1 MPCVRTIRIAMFSLA
16 ALVAVVSPLA
26 AQDGAMVEPQRPALL
41 IPLYATNIALQ
52 GLDLWTT
59 KRALDAGNREANP
72 LFKDASIGAMTGA
85 KIAASAATILIAEK
99 LWKRNRIAAVGL
111 MLATNVGLSA
121 VAANNYRVTQRTRP
135 GP

>member
-1 MPCVRTIRIAMFSLA
+1 MRTIRIALFSLA
-16 ALVAVVSPLA
+16 ALVAVASPLA
-26 AQDGAMVEPQRPALL
+26 AQDGTMVEPHRPALL
-41 IPLYATNIALQ
+41 IPLYASNIALQ

-72 LFKDASIGAMTGA
+72 LFKDASFGAMTGA
-85 KIAASAATILIAEK
+85 KIAASAATVLIAEK

-135 GP
+135 RP

>member
-1 MPCVRTIRIAMFSLA
+1 MRTIRIVMFSLA
-16 ALVAVVSPLA
+16 ALLAAVSPLA
-26 AQDGAMVEPQRPALL
+26 AQDGAMVEPHRPALL
-41 IPLYATNIALQ
+41 IPLYATNVALQ

-59 KRALDAGNREANP
+59 KRALDAGNREGNP
-72 LFKDASIGAMTGA
+72 LFKDASIGTMTGA

-99 LWKRNRIAAVGL
+99 LWKRNRFAAVGL

>member
-1 MPCVRTIRIAMFSLA
+1 MFSVA

-41 IPLYATNIALQ
+41 IPLYATNVALH

-59 KRALDAGNREANP
+59 KRALDAGNREGNP

>member
-1 MPCVRTIRIAMFSLA
+1 
-16 ALVAVVSPLA
+16 
-26 AQDGAMVEPQRPALL
+26 MVEPNRPALL
-41 IPLYATNIALQ
+41 IPLYASNIALQ

-72 LFKDASIGAMTGA
+72 LFKDASFGAMTGA
-85 KIAASAATILIAEK
+85 KIAASAATVLIAEK

-111 MLATNVGLSA
+111 MLATNVGLAA

>member
-1 MPCVRTIRIAMFSLA
+1 MFSLA

-26 AQDGAMVEPQRPALL
+26 AQDGAMVEPHRPALL
-41 IPLYATNIALQ
+41 IPLYATNVALH

-59 KRALDAGNREANP
+59 KRALDAGNREGNP

-135 GP
+135 GS